1 MFPQFMDD
9 EDPEE
14 RELAIFMDIVL
25 MGKCSEV
32 WVFGSELSEGMRLEI
47 DRAKKRKQPVR
58 YFNDQYREVKL
69 EYDLRTMTLKN
80 TLRNARLIIENDQQL
95 KGIVFNQLADGL
107 EIKGDVSWKHPAK
120 FWRDADD
127 AQLICY
133 VDDHYGTFAQ
143 RNYDVA
149 ITKVAD
155 DRSYHPIRQYFES
168 LPPWD
173 GELRV
178 DTLFI
183 DYLGADDNEYI
194 RAVCRKTLCAAY
206 MRVYHPGIKFDYL
219 PVFNGAQ
226 GIGKST
232 FISNLG
238 MEWFSDSLTLS
249 DMNDKTAAEKLQGY
263 WIHEI
268 GELAGMKKADLDKV
282 KAFVSRCDDK
292 YRASFG
298 RRVTPHP
305 RQCIFFGTTNS
316 ENGYLRDI
324 TGNRRFWNVKVTGE
338 SKYKPWEMT
347 QEIID
352 QIWAEVILLA
362 KAGEKL
368 YLPPDLESYAQEE
381 QREAM
386 EQDDR
391 EGLVREYLDMSLPIT
406 WSDMDVYRRRDYFR
420 EPNDPTRPEGTIRRT
435 EVSNLEIWCE
445 CLRVEIEAL
454 QDMDFDPMLT
464 GFDEAE
470 LADLFG
476 TNDTEVEDDDFDL
489 SAALEKAAF
498 VERGDIWTVGRHRL
512 MCGDATS
519 KEDVDRLMDGKTAKI
534 KRGLEADGILNGAG
548 HKKWHESNIKQI
560 LTNEKYIGDALLQKT
575 YTKSIL
581 DKKRCRND
589 GQLPKYYV
597 EGSHEAIIDKDV
609 FLRVQA
615 EMVRRANLIGRGK
628 KRIYNY
634 IIFYRIF
641 NNPLAKS
648 HFFGYTYF
656 HRKPPILFTCCKT
669 GCNRVVGKALVELQ
683 APTYLY
689 IKTASGKRCGRLKRE
704 QISS

>member
-58 YFNDQYREVKL
+58 YFNDKYREVKL

-155 DRSYHPIRQYFES
+155 NRSYHPIRQYFES

-628 KRIYNY
+628 KRIYNC
-634 IIFYRIF
+634 II
-641 NNPLAKS
+641 
-648 HFFGYTYF
+648 
-656 HRKPPILFTCCKT
+656 
-669 GCNRVVGKALVELQ
+669 
-683 APTYLY
+683 
-689 IKTASGKRCGRLKRE
+689 
-704 QISS
+704 

>member
-628 KRIYNY
+628 KRIYNC

-656 HRKPPILFTCCKT
+656 HRKPP
-669 GCNRVVGKALVELQ
+669 
-683 APTYLY
+683 
-689 IKTASGKRCGRLKRE
+689 
-704 QISS
+704 